1 MSVFSIIITAG
12 GIGRRMGGDLPKQFL
27 EIVGKPILM
36 HTLELFHSYDST
48 AQLVLTLPEE
58 WKSFWEDL
66 LRKHSCEIP
75 HLVVDGGKERYFSIK
90 NALDL
95 CSGDF
100 IAVHDGV
107 RPLVSFKTIERC
119 FLAVQELGQVVPV
132 LPVKESLRFI
142 KENISKSLDRTA
154 YFTAQTPQCF
164 KKSVLV
170 EAYKIPFHSGI
181 TDDASLV
188 EEAGYFIHSVEGN
201 EENIKVTTPLDIILA
216 DFLLKQQD
224 L

>member
-27 EIVGKPILM
+27 EIGGKPILM

-58 WKSFWEDL
+58 WKLFWEDL
-66 LRKHSCEIP
+66 LLKHKCEIP
-75 HLVVDGGKERYFSIK
+75 HSIVDGGKERYFSIK

-95 CSGDF
+95 CTGEF

-107 RPLVSFKTIERC
+107 RPFVSLKTIERC
-119 FLAVQELGQVVPV
+119 FLAVEELGQVVPV

-142 KENISKSLDRTA
+142 QENESKSLDRTA
-154 YFTAQTPQCF
+154 YFAVQTPQCF
-164 KKSVLV
+164 KRSALI

-188 EEAGYFIHSVEGN
+188 EEAGFFIHSVEGN

-216 DFLLKQQD
+216 DFLLKR
-224 L
+224 

>member
-1 MSVFSIIITAG
+1 
-12 GIGRRMGGDLPKQFL
+12 
-27 EIVGKPILM
+27 
-36 HTLELFHSYDST
+36 
-48 AQLVLTLPEE
+48 VLTLPGE
-58 WKSFWEDL
+58 WKLFWEDL
-66 LRKHSCEIP
+66 LLKHKCEIP
-75 HLVVDGGKERYFSIK
+75 HSIVDGGKERYFSIK

-95 CSGDF
+95 CTGEF

-107 RPLVSFKTIERC
+107 RPFVSLKTIERC

-142 KENISKSLDRTA
+142 QENESKSLDRTA
-154 YFTAQTPQCF
+154 YFTVQTPQCF
-164 KKSVLV
+164 KKSALV

-188 EEAGYFIHSVEGN
+188 EEAGFFIHSVEGN

-216 DFLLKQQD
+216 DFLLKR
-224 L
+224 